1 MKTKEEMKKEVIQFL
16 KEPKPERFGD
26 FAKEL
31 LHHFVIKKQ
40 EQKLNEDI
48 KVVSYNLAEIEFY
61 YYGKGHEDRHTYIR
75 MTNAGSWFFH
85 GSGVDLA
92 FQTIEDKEKS
102 TLTSFGGILIRSI
115 IRKEDNK
122 TISGPIRCMEELIN
136 NNAGVLEWVM
146 DEDSNNKDKDIADPI
161 VRTGLTPFKAEEANE
176 EKDYTKRRYKYYLK
190 EEPVQQNILRYKY
203 YVRQGNL
210 IVEKR

>member
-1 MKTKEEMKKEVIQFL
+1 MQRREDIIQFL

-61 YYGKGHEDRHTYIR
+61 FYGKGHEDRHTYIR

-92 FQTIEDKEKS
+92 FQTIEEKE

-115 IRKEDNK
+115 IKTEDNDK
-122 TISGPIRCMEELIN
+122 HITISGPIRCMEELIN
-136 NNAGVLEWVM
+136 NNAGVLKWDM
-146 DEDSNNKDKDIADPI
+146 DEDSCNKNKEIADPI

-176 EKDYTKRRYKYYLK
+176 EKDYTKRHYKYYLK